1 MLSAPGEEAKKMRKQ
16 FEPMPSSLHVR
27 AFDCR
32 ALRASALISPMH
44 RRFWLTLALICAV
57 YLAFWIFML
66 GSMAGYTS
74 PLEVWKVLVSREIRY
89 ATALSLVTCTVAALG
104 SLIVAV
110 PIGYLMAR
118 RRFPGRSL
126 VDAALDI
133 PIVLPPMVVGL
144 CLLIFFQSPLG
155 SALDAFVVRVV
166 RVARLDVLFTG
177 APLAPNATAFTY
189 TVAGVA
195 LAQFVIAAAFA
206 IRTMR
211 GVFDHLPARQEDVA
225 MTLGCTR
232 WQAVWHVTLPAA
244 RRGMFAAASVAWARS
259 LGEFGPV
266 LVFAGATRMKTEV
279 LPTSVWLAWSVGEL
293 EQGVAVSLL
302 MIAIS
307 MAVLVGI
314 KLTGERV

>member
-1 MLSAPGEEAKKMRKQ
+1 
-16 FEPMPSSLHVR
+16 
-27 AFDCR
+27 
-32 ALRASALISPMH
+32 MH
-44 RRFWLTLALICAV
+44 RPFWIALSLICAA
-57 YLAFWIFML
+57 YLLFWGFML
-66 GSMAGYTS
+66 GATATYTS
-74 PLEVWKVLVSREIRY
+74 PTEIWTVLISREIRY
-89 ATALSLVTCTVAALG
+89 ATALSLITCTIAALA
-104 SLIVAV
+104 SLLVAV
-110 PIGYLMAR
+110 PIGYLMSRA
-118 RRFPGRSL
+118 RFPGRSL

-144 CLLIFFQSPLG
+144 CLLIFFQTTLGRIIEQGVEKGQLISVFGWFVFASPLKLPG
-155 SALDAFVVRVV
+155 FMV
-166 RVARLDVLFTG
+166 
-177 APLAPNATAFTY
+177 FTY

-211 GVFDHLPARQEDVA
+211 GVFDHLSARPEDVA

-232 WQAVWHVTLPAA
+232 AQAVWHVTLPAA

-302 MIAIS
+302 MIALS
-307 MAVLVGI
+307 MAVLI
-314 KLTGERV
+314 AIRLTGERA

>member
-1 MLSAPGEEAKKMRKQ
+1 MN
-16 FEPMPSSLHVR
+16 R
-27 AFDCR
+27 AFW
-32 ALRASALISPMH
+32 I
-44 RRFWLTLALICAV
+44 TLSLICAA
-57 YLAFWIFML
+57 YLLFWLSML
-66 GSMAGYTS
+66 GATATFTS
-74 PLEVWKVLVSREIRY
+74 PVEIWNVLVTREIRH
-89 ATALSLVTCTVAALG
+89 ATGLSLITCTIAALA
-104 SLIVAV
+104 SVVIAI
-110 PIGYLMAR
+110 PIAYLMSR
-118 RRFPGRSL
+118 RRFPGHSL

-144 CLLIFFQSPLG
+144 CLLIFFQS
-155 SALDAFVVRVV
+155 SAGRVIE
-166 RVARLDVLFTG
+166 RVI
-177 APLAPNATAFTY
+177 PFTY

-211 GVFDHLPARQEDVA
+211 GVFDHLPLRLEDVA
-225 MTLGCTR
+225 MTLGCSR
-232 WQAVWHVTLPAA
+232 FQALWHVTLPAA

-302 MIAIS
+302 MIGIS
-307 MAVLVGI
+307 MAVLIGI
-314 KLTGERV
+314 KATGEKV